1 VISFGQGGSSIAL
14 EQTAYNLQDTGEV
27 SGGVP
32 DNRGIIRAAALIDPS
47 GPATRNTL
55 LPLESIEAALVEIG
69 EAPRYSDDPGRYICN
84 NVMFADIGAMGP
96 RGGVAGF
103 IHLPYEDTFD
113 AATRERYGKVALAAV
128 QATAS
133 TIR

>member
-1 VISFGQGGSSIAL
+1 
-14 EQTAYNLQDTGEV
+14 
-27 SGGVP
+27 
-32 DNRGIIRAAALIDPS
+32 
-47 GPATRNTL
+47 
-55 LPLESIEAALVEIG
+55 
-69 EAPRYSDDPGRYICN
+69 
-84 NVMFADIGAMGP
+84 MFADIGAMGP